1 MERKETPDV
10 LGAIL
15 SGAAEARADLPGLA
29 ELPAA
34 PSPRRPR
41 NKATKPEAQPRPGPA
56 SAAPQPR
63 PERWEYLAVSL
74 QEHRGWRP
82 RYINGQEIRNWT
94 QAPVIHEYLEELGED
109 NWELVA
115 AASGK
120 ALYGS
125 SDTYQLFF
133 KRAKR

>member
-15 SGAAEARADLPGLA
+15 SGATEPALDLP
-29 ELPAA
+29 ELPASPA
-34 PSPRRPR
+34 PRRQARIASGSASRAKP
-41 NKATKPEAQPRPGPA
+41 ATPTAPVQAQPSG
-56 SAAPQPR
+56 
-63 PERWEYLAVSL
+63 WEYLTVSL
-74 QEHRGWRP
+74 QDHRGWRP

-94 QAPVIHEYLEELGED
+94 QAPVIHEYLEQLGED

-120 ALYGS
+120 PLYGS

>member
-15 SGAAEARADLPGLA
+15 NGTAEPAADLPA
-29 ELPAA
+29 LPAT
-34 PSPRRPR
+34 PTPRRQR
-41 NKATKPEAQPRPGPA
+41 RTASGSEAQPRSTPATATPA
-56 SAAPQPR
+56 SQPQ
-63 PERWEYLAVSL
+63 RWEYLTVSL
-74 QEHRGWRP
+74 QEYRGWRP
-82 RYINGQEIRNWT
+82 RYINGQEIRNWA
-94 QAPVIHEYLEELGED
+94 QAPVIHEYLEQLGED